1 MQVMMRKTKR
11 PRRHSSKHGER
22 GVSTGKPPSVQWKK
36 SIRLICKD
44 LVGQHSTEIAY
55 QLRDGMLNKNLR
67 LALKYL
73 GLVASYESGKPVET
87 HRMVGLQ
94 DGPTGAYDLTK
105 LDVKQQKSLLK
116 LLRSAKDQTKP
127 SGSA

>member
-1 MQVMMRKTKR
+1 MAKHKKHR
-11 PRRHSSKHGER
+11 PRRER
-22 GVSTGKPPSVQWKK
+22 REKPLGARREPKVEWKK

-44 LVGQHSTEIAY
+44 LVGHHSTEIAY
-55 QLRDGMLNKNLR
+55 QLRNGMLHKNLR

-105 LDVKQQKSLLK
+105 LDTKQQKSLLL
-116 LLRSAKDQTKP
+116 LLRAAKDATKP